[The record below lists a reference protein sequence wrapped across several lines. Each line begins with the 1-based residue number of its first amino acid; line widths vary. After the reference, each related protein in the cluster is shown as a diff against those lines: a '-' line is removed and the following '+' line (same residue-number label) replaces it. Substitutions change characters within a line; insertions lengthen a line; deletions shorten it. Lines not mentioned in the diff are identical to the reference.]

1 MMPFIAFEA
10 GQLSEDVKEELIKK
24 LTDVSVEVTG
34 IPKELFLVAI
44 REWPD
49 TNVAVGGKSVKQLKQ
64 ELGK

>member
-1 MMPFIAFEA
+1 MPFIAFEA
-10 GQLSEDVKEELIKK
+10 GQLSEEVKEELIQK

-34 IPKELFLVAI
+34 IPKELFLVTI